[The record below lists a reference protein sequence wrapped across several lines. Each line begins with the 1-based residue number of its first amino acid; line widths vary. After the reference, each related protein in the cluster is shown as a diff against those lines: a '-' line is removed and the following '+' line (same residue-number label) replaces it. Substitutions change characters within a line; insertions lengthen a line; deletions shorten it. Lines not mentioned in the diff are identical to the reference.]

1 MRHCL
6 RPRSNVPL
14 RRMRERLERDDHDK
28 LVQMDERSDSI
39 VGGGPGQTPA
49 HVGCIVC
56 AVVCVCSVVWKRA
69 IYVRHFL
76 GFVEALPNIA
86 IPHVVDN
93 SALPAL
99 TENMGVSRKTEHFRR
114 WQHFIGVT
122 L

>member
-1 MRHCL
+1 
-6 RPRSNVPL
+6 
-14 RRMRERLERDDHDK
+14 
-28 LVQMDERSDSI
+28 MDERSDSI

>member
-1 MRHCL
+1 MSGVTPLWVVDQDRHL
-6 RPRSNVPL
+6 P
-14 RRMRERLERDDHDK
+14 MW
-28 LVQMDERSDSI
+28 
-39 VGGGPGQTPA
+39 G
-49 HVGCIVC
+49 VC
-56 AVVCVCSVVWKRA
+56 AVVCVCTVVWKRA